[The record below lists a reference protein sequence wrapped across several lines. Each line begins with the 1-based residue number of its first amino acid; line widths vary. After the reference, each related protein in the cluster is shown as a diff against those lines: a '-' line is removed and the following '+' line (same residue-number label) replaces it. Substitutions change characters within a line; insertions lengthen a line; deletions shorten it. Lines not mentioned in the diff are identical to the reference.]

1 MEANASSLIIVEQIP
16 VITQNL
22 AAVKAEVGERTSRAA
37 GLICTEETVKD
48 VKRIRA
54 DLNREFAD
62 FETARKRVKA
72 EVLKPYE
79 DFERMYKE
87 CISGAYKSADRL
99 LKGKIGDVENTL
111 IAEKV
116 EKLTAY
122 YVEKCEEA
130 EIDFIPF
137 EKLGLKI
144 TLSAKEKDLKNQIDA
159 YLLGVESELKVI
171 ASMENADEI
180 RVEYAKCLDLAG
192 AITSVQERKAAIAAL
207 KEAIA
212 EEKAKEAVEELEPVE
227 PVEEATL
234 DDEDGLPFPGG
245 FPDPDEPVA
254 SAEAIF
260 EAPRKTWK
268 IAVEVTEDEK
278 RALMVFMAQN
288 KIAWTEG

>member
-16 VITQNL
+16 VIAQNL
-22 AAVKAEVGERTSRAA
+22 AAVKAEVEERTSRAA

-62 FETARKRVKA
+62 FETVRKRVKA
-72 EVLKPYE
+72 KVLKPYE
-79 DFERMYKE
+79 DFERVYKE
-87 CISGAYKSADRL
+87 CISDAYKSADGL

-122 YVEKCEEA
+122 YAEKCEEA

-212 EEKAKEAVEELEPVE
+212 EEKAKEAVEEVEAVE

-234 DDEDGLPFPGG
+234 DEEDGLPLPDG
-245 FPDPDEPVA
+245 FSDPAEPA